1 VTFRHGE
8 LFERSFQAAG
18 GVVEVLAEILIDGH
32 RLELRD
38 IAIYPRGVD
47 RVPVAPTTLLGWV
60 REVADEARR
69 EGFREV
75 RLTAMRLSGRRRG
88 RRVDFIIRLDEG
100 RS

>member
-8 LFERSFQAAG
+8 LFERSFHTVG
-18 GVVEVLAEILIDGH
+18 GVVEVLAEVAVDGH

-47 RVPVAPTTLLGWV
+47 RVAVAPTTLLGWT
-60 REVADEARR
+60 RELADEARR
-69 EGFREV
+69 EGFREI
-75 RLTAMRLSGRRRG
+75 RLTATRLSGRRRG
-88 RRVDFIIRLDEG
+88 RRVDLTILLDEG